1 MVKLSIII
9 PIYKA
14 EKYIHKCVDSVLQE
28 APVDSE
34 IILVE
39 DGSPDN
45 CSSICDAYKRCDHR
59 VKVIHKKN
67 TGVSDSRNIGLDA
80 AAGEYVFF
88 IDSDDYIDNQ
98 YFEKLFAEKADLAI
112 GSFVAF
118 YEDLSQITPGLPSKT
133 YASLSEYLEDFH
145 VYFPVIF
152 NTVWGKL
159 YRRDL
164 IEQYHIRFPKEI
176 SMGEDLLFN
185 LEYYSL
191 CTSFIYQK
199 EATLRY
205 RQTAGTLSRKINR
218 NVFKWYEKSYTQLIE
233 LLTQNGH
240 FCGENKELLFRNAYG
255 NIVECL
261 RSTARISNEQL
272 DILIKQV
279 CNSNFAIEAAKY
291 NPSKKTFLISK
302 AIHKQSSITLKIA
315 VKSYVLV
322 LWIKAFWRKIWLK
335 H

>member
-28 APVDSE
+28 APTDSE

-45 CSSICDAYKRCDHR
+45 CSSICDAYKMCDHR

-88 IDSDDYIDNQ
+88 IDSDDYIDNK
-98 YFEKLFAEKADLAI
+98 YFEKLFEKKADLAI

-164 IEQYHIRFPKEI
+164 IEQYHIRFPREI

-185 LEYYSL
+185 IEYYYH
-191 CTSFIYQK
+191 CKKISFEADAVLMYRQGDETLSKKTDNRLFLWYQESYQK
-199 EATLRY
+199 V
-205 RQTAGTLSRKINR
+205 KI
-218 NVFKWYEKSYTQLIE
+218 
-233 LLTQNGH
+233 LLEDNET
-240 FCGENKELLFRNAYG
+240 FSGENKDVFYRSLFG
-255 NIVECL
+255 NTTECL
-261 RSTARISNEQL
+261 LNAIKNNDLEFNKLCDAICKNTDVVFSAQYCKSVKVKFIAIAILKRNRH
-272 DILIKQV
+272 LIKLSV
-279 CNSNFAIEAAKY
+279 KLYELALTAKA
-291 NPSKKTFLISK
+291 L
-302 AIHKQSSITLKIA
+302 
-315 VKSYVLV
+315 
-322 LWIKAFWRKIWLK
+322 WRKI